1 MNRILSWRPAS
12 STTGSWK
19 TWSTGERSKKQKGI
33 TGRQHNVLL
42 DVSHGELHR
51 FRIALDVVF
60 AQHRNPDA
68 NRLRFLSQTG
78 LNGTGPGIKATFAGG
93 VSPRQVGAEPPMTG
107 RWLISTPENPR

>member
-68 NRLRFLSQTG
+68 NRLRFRSQTG
-78 LNGTGPGIKATFAGG
+78 LNGTGPGSKLPLLGG
-93 VSPRQVGAEPPMTG
+93 VLRARLGLDSPWRGG
-107 RWLISTPENPR
+107 G